1 MEKELI
7 FWLVLMVV
15 LLVIELITVGL
26 TCIWFAG
33 GALAAVIVSVAG
45 GPIWITGSGIFS
57 CFPVDA
63 VLYQTVGDEIYPAK
77 EGKDELRRGTG
88 EGCAGHRACRQSQRY
103 RKSNV

>member
-45 GPIWITGSGIFS
+45 GLFLIKA
-57 CFPVDA
+57 D
-63 VLYQTVGDEIYPAK
+63 
-77 EGKDELRRGTG
+77 R
-88 EGCAGHRACRQSQRY
+88 
-103 RKSNV
+103 

>member
-33 GALAAVIVSVAG
+33 GALAAVIVSVA
-45 GPIWITGSGIFS
+45 
-57 CFPVDA
+57 DA

>member
-15 LLVIELITVGL
+15 LLVIELIIQSIKLQEDDADARVAKRPRIVRLLREANAVG
-26 TCIWFAG
+26 
-33 GALAAVIVSVAG
+33 
-45 GPIWITGSGIFS
+45 
-57 CFPVDA
+57 FPVDA